1 MNTPADQV
9 PTGAEAVT
17 WDLGDLYAEP
27 AGPDIDSEMIVL
39 DQDVDSFAARYRGR
53 VASLGPEE
61 MCRLLEGYEA
71 LAERMGRAASYA
83 QLSWA
88 TQSDDP
94 DRGALLQKQMEIES
108 RLSQRLVFIDLEWA
122 EASEDAARRLINE
135 PRLAR
140 WRHWLVLSRRYRPY
154 LLSEPEERILREKS
168 VTGRQA
174 WSRYFDEIHSATL
187 YDWEGDRIP
196 QQALLARLYSPERET
211 RRAAAAALTAGLRG
225 IQRST
230 TFIANTVFADL
241 ASENRLRRY
250 PTWIS
255 SRNMDNQVDDSVVDA
270 LVSAVCSRFDLVARY
285 YRLKK
290 KLLGLDELFDYDRY
304 APLPGA
310 ERRSTWQEA
319 RETVLGAYEK
329 FHPRMAEI
337 ASQFFEK
344 GWIDASVH
352 PGKRGGAF
360 CAATVPALHPYVL
373 LNFQGRP
380 DDVMT
385 LAHELGHGV
394 HQYLSRPQGILS
406 WNTPLTTA
414 ETASIFGET
423 LVFQDLMSREKDPAV
438 LLGMLVRRIES
449 SFATVFRQVA
459 MNRFEDLAHRGR
471 AEGELTTERLS
482 QMWLSTQRAMFSD
495 SVTLT
500 EDYGIWWSYI
510 PHFIHTPGY
519 VYAYAFGDLL
529 VRALFARYREAGREF
544 PERYL
549 RLLAAGGSDWPH
561 ELVKP
566 LGVDL
571 NAPDFWLRGLDLLS
585 EMVDRAEELAGQLAA
600 QRSLT
605 DE

>member
-1 MNTPADQV
+1 MKEDNDQR
-9 PTGAEAVT
+9 TGAETVAWNLSDV
-17 WDLGDLYAEP
+17 YPEP
-27 AGPDIDSEMIVL
+27 AGQRIDSEMAVL

-53 VASLGPEE
+53 VAALEAEE
-61 MCRLLEGYEA
+61 MSRLLESYEA

-83 QLSWA
+83 HLSWA

-94 DRGALLQKQMEIES
+94 GRGALFQKQMETES
-108 RLSQRLVFIDLEWA
+108 RLSQRLVFVDLEWA
-122 EASEDAARRLINE
+122 EATDETAHRLTND

-140 WRHWLVLSRRYRPY
+140 WRHWLILSRRYRPH

-168 VTGRQA
+168 VTGRLA
-174 WSRYFDEIHSATL
+174 WSRFFDEVHSATL
-187 YDWEGDRIP
+187 YDWDGGRVP
-196 QQALLARLYSPERET
+196 QQALLANLYSPDRET
-211 RRAAAAALTAGLRG
+211 RRKAAAALTRGLSG
-225 IQRST
+225 IQRT
-230 TFIANTVFADL
+230 TTYIANTIFADL

-255 SRNMDNQVDDSVVDA
+255 SRNMDNQVDDTVVDA
-270 LVSAVCSRFDLVARY
+270 LVNAVCSRYDLVERY

-290 KLLGLDELFDYDRY
+290 GLLGLDELFDYDRY
-304 APLPGA
+304 APLAGA
-310 ERRSTWQEA
+310 ERRYTWEEA
-319 RETVLGAYEK
+319 RETVIRAYGK

-337 ASQFFEK
+337 ASAFFQK

-360 CAATVPALHPYVL
+360 CAATVPSLHPYVL
-373 LNFQGRP
+373 LNFQGKA

-406 WNTPLTTA
+406 WSTPLTTA

-423 LVFQDLMSREKDPAV
+423 LVFQDLLAQEKDPAAE
-438 LLGMLVRRIES
+438 LGMLVRRIES

-459 MNRFEDLAHRGR
+459 MNRFEDAAHGAR
-471 AEGELTTERLS
+471 AEGELTTERIS
-482 QMWLSTQRAMFSD
+482 EMWLSTQRAMFAD

-519 VYAYAFGDLL
+519 VYVYAFGDLL
-529 VRALFARYREAGREF
+529 VRALYARYREAGEGF
-544 PERYL
+544 PDLYL
-549 RLLAAGGSDWPH
+549 RMLAAGGSDWPH

-566 LGVDL
+566 LRVDL
-571 NAPDFWLRGLDLLS
+571 TAPDFWLRGLDLLS
-585 EMVDRAEELAGQLAA
+585 EMVARAEELAQSGAPEKLN
-600 QRSLT
+600 R
-605 DE
+605 